1 MNPQCCNV
9 SQFSLCCVDVVILF
23 FTYSVPRRKDGLN
36 MTSMAVLNAKHVP
49 RLLQLLLLSQWQ
61 LLPPLQW

>member
-1 MNPQCCNV
+1 
-9 SQFSLCCVDVVILF
+9 
-23 FTYSVPRRKDGLN
+23 

-61 LLPPLQW
+61 LLPPLQWLLQLLLLSQ